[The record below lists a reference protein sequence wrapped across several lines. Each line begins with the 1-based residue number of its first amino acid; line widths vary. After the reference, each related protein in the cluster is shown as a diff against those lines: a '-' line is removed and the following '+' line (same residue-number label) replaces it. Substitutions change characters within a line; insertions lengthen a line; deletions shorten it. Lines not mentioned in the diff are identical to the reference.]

1 MYRNALD
8 TNVIGSLIKHEKHS
22 ILELLQFLK
31 QSEKLLG
38 YTDYYYSKIHYNGK
52 YYNLNDV
59 DNLISSY
66 DCCDYDY
73 RIFKQACKLKMKKY
87 ISKILVQ
94 KNDFKKECVF
104 DILHFD
110 DEELFKLIIITTQ
123 YKLDI
128 VVLEEACKLN
138 SINIMKFIL
147 NNKISP
153 SKTCLKNVVIGNL
166 EKHDYKLNNEAFGSV
181 LTIYGEKYCYVENYH
196 NIKYKI
202 GNYEYD
208 SKIATMCIELLIQY
222 GYKIT
227 QEDVINCILSH
238 IKINNIENMNVEL
251 DSKVYDACITANF
264 QISDKL
270 ANKMMT
276 DIKGLR
282 NACKNSSLNIV
293 RQITKSGIKL
303 DNECLRLACSRK
315 GNLPMIRYIVENQNL
330 PLDTKCLLE
339 CVSLIKNKQAKY
351 MVESFI
357 KCDDEKQKRNQDQDQ
372 DDSDEEE
379 PKKVN
384 KKKPKKL
391 KIKINNDSD
400 EEQKKI
406 KNIEQNDSD
415 EKSKKVKN
423 REQDDSDEEPK
434 KVKNREQDDL
444 DEEPKK
450 VNKKPEKAKKAKKAK
465 PEKIQNQ

>member
-153 SKTCLKNVVIGNL
+153 SKTCLKN
-166 EKHDYKLNNEAFGSV
+166 F
-181 LTIYGEKYCYVENYH
+181 
-196 NIKYKI
+196 
-202 GNYEYD
+202 
-208 SKIATMCIELLIQY
+208 LI
-222 GYKIT
+222 
-227 QEDVINCILSH
+227 
-238 IKINNIENMNVEL
+238 
-251 DSKVYDACITANF
+251 
-264 QISDKL
+264 
-270 ANKMMT
+270 
-276 DIKGLR
+276 
-282 NACKNSSLNIV
+282 
-293 RQITKSGIKL
+293 
-303 DNECLRLACSRK
+303 
-315 GNLPMIRYIVENQNL
+315 
-330 PLDTKCLLE
+330 
-339 CVSLIKNKQAKY
+339 
-351 MVESFI
+351 
-357 KCDDEKQKRNQDQDQ
+357 
-372 DDSDEEE
+372 
-379 PKKVN
+379 
-384 KKKPKKL
+384 
-391 KIKINNDSD
+391 
-400 EEQKKI
+400 
-406 KNIEQNDSD
+406 
-415 EKSKKVKN
+415 
-423 REQDDSDEEPK
+423 
-434 KVKNREQDDL
+434 
-444 DEEPKK
+444 
-450 VNKKPEKAKKAKKAK
+450 
-465 PEKIQNQ
+465 